1 MSGHSLRY
9 LDRLSVRADEAP
21 DTPAVIET
29 TGRQVT
35 RRELMEQVRAVAAGL
50 RAAGLRPGDHALFS
64 VRPGIDALVLILAIH
79 ECGGVIVPI
88 DPSMSEEL
96 FHNRLALL
104 SPAWVFA
111 ESILLASSS
120 RWLAW
125 LLRRRGMTFAPLG
138 RVHGVRYVR
147 TGSWLPGSPA
157 SLTLGELAKQSTAG
171 TRGAPA
177 PEPRAD
183 AFVVF
188 TSGTTGQPKGVVHT
202 HASLD
207 ATLDSV
213 GRELRIRSGDVLY
226 SRELHLML
234 PALFEGARVVIARR
248 TGFRAEGTLGDFRRF
263 GVTHAF
269 AVTSDA
275 QALADHCRADG
286 RQLPGSLRMLLI
298 GGAPVPVA
306 FLQRLQECVTPATE
320 VWCIYGMTEL
330 LPIASVS
337 MQAKL
342 AAFVEGDFVG
352 ATVAGVEAW
361 LGDDGE
367 LVVRG
372 PGLFSRYLGQE
383 PIREHR
389 TGDLARVDNGDI
401 TLLGRAKDMIIR
413 GEYNIYPALYEPAF
427 DRLPGVRRSAMI
439 GIADDAGADE
449 RVVVVVEPA
458 TGVEPRELER
468 TVHDALRRGLLAID
482 GFAHPDH
489 VVALAIP
496 EAGRSSK
503 VDKATLRRLVRERL
517 R

>member
-1 MSGHSLRY
+1 MSGHTRY
-9 LDRLSVRADEAP
+9 LDRLSVRAEEAP
-21 DTPAVIET
+21 HTPAVIEA
-29 TGRQVT
+29 TGRQLT
-35 RRELMEQVRAVAAGL
+35 RRELTEQVRAVAAGL
-50 RAAGLRPGDHALFS
+50 RAAGMKPGDHALFS

-79 ECGGVIVPI
+79 ESGGVIVPI
-88 DPSMSEEL
+88 DPSMSAEL
-96 FHNRLALL
+96 FRNRLAQL

-120 RWLAW
+120 RWLSW
-125 LLRRRGMTFAPLG
+125 LLRRRGMAFAPLG
-138 RVHGVRYVR
+138 RVGGVRYVR

-157 SLTLGELAKQSTAG
+157 SRTVGELARQGSAG
-171 TRGAPA
+171 APDAPA
-177 PEPRAD
+177 PEPQAD

-202 HASLD
+202 QASLD

-213 GRELRIRSGDVLY
+213 GRELRITMGDVLY

-234 PALFEGARVVIARR
+234 PALFAGARVVIARR
-248 TGFRAEGTLGDFRRF
+248 TGFSAEGTLGDFLRF

-275 QALADHCRADG
+275 QALADHCRAVG
-286 RQLPGSLRMLLI
+286 RQLPGTLRMLLI

-306 FLQRLQECVTPATE
+306 FLQRLREFVTPATE

-337 MQAKL
+337 MRAKL
-342 AAFVEGDFVG
+342 AASLEGDFVG
-352 ATVAGVEAW
+352 TAVAGVEARV
-361 LGDDGE
+361 GDGGE

-383 PIREHR
+383 PVREHR
-389 TGDLARVDNGDI
+389 TGDLARIDAGGI
-401 TLLGRAKDMIIR
+401 TLLGRARDMIIR

-439 GIADDAGADE
+439 GIPDHAGADE

-458 TGVEPRELER
+458 NGVEPLELER
-468 TVHDALRRGLLAID
+468 TVYKALHSGKLAID
-482 GFAHPDH
+482 GFARPDH

-503 VDKATLRRLVRERL
+503 VDKATLRRLVLERL